1 MAIFFQH
8 EGQYDLILEQT
19 FFCAIN
25 PALRK
30 DYVAKM
36 KTLLMPEGKLVGVL
50 FDKEFDKEGPPFGGC
65 KCEYEPLFKNDFH
78 FKTFEACYNS
88 AKPREGSEL
97 FMIAVRK

>member
-1 MAIFFQH
+1 
-8 EGQYDLILEQT
+8 LILEQT

-25 PALRK
+25 PSLRK

-36 KTLLMPEGKLVGVL
+36 KTLLKPEGKLVGLL

-65 KCEYEPLFKNDFH
+65 KCEYTPLFEKDFN
-78 FKTFEACYNS
+78 FKTFDVCHNS

-97 FMIAVRK
+97 FINLQRK